1 MTEQDDDSRS
11 DSSWLLANCDARSD
25 SSWLCAGG
33 PVIQQHGDDDMHSN
47 ASWNLVLD
55 GDHSTTLQNQC
66 RMMLEGLRIK
76 SKPECF
82 SDLDRSTP
90 LTELIRAG
98 RPQVAL
104 HLLRKSPDPSQL
116 ASQLDS
122 SGDTPLS
129 WTVYKAK
136 RDNIA
141 WLELTCELLILAPSH
156 VQKQN
161 TMRFLPLHDAA
172 WGNAPAAIA
181 TALCAIF
188 PRGVDVCAH
197 GLTPHQLGHYQHT
210 SRRGMFSWPA
220 PNNMLQV
227 ASALSSEGEWM
238 ETIAALRPS
247 SLDQDVLK
255 SMSAID
261 LQSNLGIQPAIAELI
276 ACFFAPPR
284 IRTPE
289 WALAMPSIPER
300 RCVRSQA
307 RPVAQ
312 TRLRTRSGFYRLPCP
327 SPAASTHARPELACD
342 DHHMSEP
349 WSKDSGYHAGLRRA
363 RNSRCSFQELMV
375 INDGLG
381 GIHHVSLHAVRGMP
395 KVSWKVKELKY
406 ASKKS
411 LKRERQ
417 SDRSEKEYLRQT

>member
-1 MTEQDDDSRS
+1 
-11 DSSWLLANCDARSD
+11 
-25 SSWLCAGG
+25 
-33 PVIQQHGDDDMHSN
+33 
-47 ASWNLVLD
+47 
-55 GDHSTTLQNQC
+55 
-66 RMMLEGLRIK
+66 
-76 SKPECF
+76 
-82 SDLDRSTP
+82 
-90 LTELIRAG
+90 
-98 RPQVAL
+98 
-104 HLLRKSPDPSQL
+104 
-116 ASQLDS
+116 
-122 SGDTPLS
+122 
-129 WTVYKAK
+129 
-136 RDNIA
+136 
-141 WLELTCELLILAPSH
+141 
-156 VQKQN
+156 
-161 TMRFLPLHDAA
+161 MRFLPLHDAA

-181 TALCAIF
+181 TALCTIF
-188 PRGVDVCAH
+188 PRGVDVCAR

-210 SRRGMFSWPA
+210 SRRGMFSWPE
-220 PNNMLQV
+220 PHNMLQI

-255 SMSAID
+255 SMSAAD

-284 IRTPE
+284 IQTPE
-289 WALAMPSIPER
+289 WALSMPSIPER
-300 RCVRSQA
+300 RCVRMDRIQA

-312 TRLRTRSGFYRLPCP
+312 TRLRNRSGFYRVPCA
-327 SPAASTHARPELACD
+327 SPATSTPARPELSCD

-349 WSKDSGYHAGLRRA
+349 WCKDSGFHSGLRRA

-395 KVSWKVKELKY
+395 KASRVVKELKY

-417 SDRSEKEYLRQT
+417 SDRSEKEYLMQT